1 MRRLR
6 LLHIGDIHYPERYNE
21 RLEDIKDKALPAE
34 VANQM
39 VQIPLQAVVR
49 QAARE
54 IEADPV
60 SGYLVSG
67 DLTSK
72 GVFKAYEECLDFL
85 LKAFTLKTIPHD
97 RIHAVPGN
105 HDFDRSLADPVDPSK
120 KFDQISAAWQS
131 RGIPVL
137 AVKGVRHTTVKLGSA
152 AVAIYSLNSC
162 LGCGEKRH
170 LPHEVANEL
179 EVVISGY
186 TSKVGMSK
194 AFEVVGE
201 QLDSPG
207 FVQQEID
214 DVFYSARK
222 LESQVVP
229 LVLSHHNLLPQALP
243 RLEIYTEVMNAG
255 RVRSAFTSVERTVL
269 YCHGHIHDDVVELVE
284 IPGSNGSRLA
294 AIAAP
299 ELARGFNII
308 QLEYGEKGTALGCKV
323 LRFSYDWHSGQVTP
337 RELRIPLNRLTYQRA
352 MSVGHSGLKAIMSKL
367 GNKEIR
373 FQDAFESTKWP
384 DDEPSRTRFA
394 DALSEA
400 CWFGLVEIGNS
411 ERPPDA
417 WWITKTAR

>member
-21 RLEDIKDKALPAE
+21 RLEDVKDKALPSE
-34 VANQM
+34 VVEQM

-54 IEADPV
+54 LEADPV
-60 SGYLVSG
+60 NGYLVSG

-72 GVFKAYEECLDFL
+72 GSLKAYEECLDFL
-85 LKAFTLKTIPHD
+85 LKAFTLKAVPQD

-105 HDFDRSLADPVDPSK
+105 HDFDRSLVDPVDPSK
-120 KFDQISAAWQS
+120 KFDQISAAWKS

-137 AVKGVRHTTVKLGSA
+137 AVKGVRHTTIKLGSA
-152 AVAIYSLNSC
+152 AAAIYSLNSC

-170 LPHEVANEL
+170 LPNGVANEL
-179 EVVISGY
+179 EAAISGY
-186 TSKVGMSK
+186 TSRVGLSK
-194 AFEVVGE
+194 AFELVGE

-207 FVQQEID
+207 FVQQEIN
-214 DVFYSARK
+214 DVFDSARK

-255 RVRSAFTSVERTVL
+255 RVRSAFTNVERTVL

-284 IPGSNGSRLA
+284 IPGSNGSRMA

-323 LRFSYDWHSGQVTP
+323 LRFSYDWRSGQVTP
-337 RELRIPLNRLTYQRA
+337 RELRIPLNRLPYQRA
-352 MSVGHSGLKAIMSKL
+352 ISAGHAALKTILSKL
-367 GNKEIR
+367 KNEEYR
-373 FQDAFESTKWP
+373 FQAAFEKTKWP
-384 DDEPSRTRFA
+384 DDTNNRKRFA
-394 DALSEA
+394 DALEEA
-400 CWFGLVEIGNS
+400 CWLGLVEISNS
-411 ERPPDA
+411 EREPDA